1 VVAFFAV
8 ASGQHMHAV
17 WLLAASEAHARQIGQ
32 SLSRLDEQRKSAA
45 IASLQSTLGANAFEI
60 EWTAGLKL
68 ELDDAFALAQLA
80 GDVPIELAS

>member
-1 VVAFFAV
+1 
-8 ASGQHMHAV
+8 
-17 WLLAASEAHARQIGQ
+17 
-32 SLSRLDEQRKSAA
+32 
-45 IASLQSTLGANAFEI
+45 LGANAFEI